1 MSDMDLSSENL
12 TRESEARKAA
22 EKRLEEVSAELYET
36 SAALQYRT
44 QIVAEKSA
52 ALRQLNEDAD

>member
-1 MSDMDLSSENL
+1 MTDANMFSENL
-12 TRESEARKAA
+12 CRESEARKTA
-22 EKRLEEVSAELYET
+22 EKRLEEVAAELYQT

-52 ALRQLNEDAD
+52 KFPSGQ